1 MLDYK
6 ELYFRSQAALA
17 KAIETLEELAEELS
31 WCMKSCEDA
40 VISSEEAGEEH
51 GISQIT

>member
-1 MLDYK
+1 MTNYK

-17 KAIETLEELAEELS
+17 KAIETIEELAEELS

-40 VISSEEAGEEH
+40 VISADEAGEEQ